1 MTRMIERWF
10 PCQEVSEHSAG
21 GWGSGNSEAN
31 LFTWFAKRPLAQAR
45 AAVVCSLLPWPDDE
59 AEQRRLQR
67 LVRGSFADINA
78 NHDELVAEL
87 AKHYPDGASMLDPF
101 SGRAMFPLEAARLG
115 VKAWGIDY
123 SPVATL
129 AGKLLADYPLRD
141 WDNEPPLPFTSTT
154 DDDTGRLLDDR
165 PRLLRDVATVLD
177 VIGDRYEQAMDK
189 YYPKVNG
196 KRPWGYLWAVT
207 LPCQE
212 CGNRFPLTGSLILR
226 HPLPK
231 KNDPG
236 QSYRIEADPK
246 TGTFEA
252 VVHEGP
258 PTGTPTL
265 GAVKGKR
272 GKSATCPFCA
282 HVHSIDVHTRMMNDD
297 LAEDAL
303 LVVADLDDN
312 VGKTFRPPTSP
323 ELDVLAEA
331 KKALADEPPFGPGLP
346 AVPDEPIP
354 AGNNDTVRASK
365 YGYRTYGELCVP
377 RQTLGFV
384 RLVRAIR
391 DLGAEATVG
400 GVSNEYV
407 AALTTYAA
415 AVVVRKFRRATRG
428 ADLGPRKDPK
438 SNRIDVGDIFTNEAS
453 LAFSYDYFEAGP
465 SLGPGTWRS
474 LIRDTVATLRNQFER
489 RPGSAAVIERGS
501 ALSLANRTDS
511 VDSVVTDPPYDS
523 MIDYS
528 DASDLFYVWLKR
540 ALSEA
545 VPEFGLTGDPRGL
558 QDKADEIIVKR
569 GGKSVGDHRTE
580 GFYEDRIAAAFAE
593 ASRVVM
599 PDGVVTI
606 VFGHGDPEVWHRLL
620 TAISIA
626 GLVLTGS
633 WPARTDKGGKA
644 GSANI
649 ETTLTLACRPV
660 PAGRKPGRVA
670 DVDAEVRREIEA
682 RIPLWDSAGLALTD
696 QLMASAGPAME
707 VVGRYS
713 EVLDKAGDPVA
724 LDRYL
729 PLARRFVEE
738 AAGIRIDS
746 LPLETFDPRT
756 HFALFWV
763 RLYGRNIAAASEAR
777 WQKLSA
783 DLPEN
788 ATDGILAKDPKGTR
802 LAYGD
807 ETDRPVDTESPVIDV
822 ALALAA
828 AGKTV
833 AGAAEILVASGRGD
847 DDYLWAAL
855 SDLQAGRRLPDGD
868 RDKEVWTWLVRN
880 RNAVIAAT
888 ANVEAARAREAE
900 EAENAERQ
908 TSLFE
913 GSK

>member
-59 AEQRRLQR
+59 TEQRRLQR

-141 WDNEPPLPFTSTT
+141 WDSEPPLPFTSTS
-154 DDDTGRLLDDR
+154 DDDSGQLLDDR

-177 VIGDRYEQAMDK
+177 VIGDRYEQAMDDF
-189 YYPKVNG
+189 YPRVNG

-212 CGNRFPLTGSLILR
+212 CGNRFPLTGSLVLR

-236 QSYRIEADPK
+236 QSYRIEADPA

-282 HVHSIDVHTRMMNDD
+282 HVHSIDVHTRMMNDG

-312 VGKTFRPPTSP
+312 VGKTFRSPTPP
-323 ELDVLAEA
+323 EIDVLAEA
-331 KKALADEPPFGPGLP
+331 QKALADEPPFGPGLP

-354 AGNNDTVRASK
+354 PGNNHTVRPSK
-365 YGYRTYGELCVP
+365 YGYRTYGDLCVP

-384 RLVRAIR
+384 RLARVI
-391 DLGAEATVG
+391 DE
-400 GVSNEYV
+400 V
-407 AALTTYAA
+407 AAEL
-415 AVVVRKFRRATRG
+415 VG
-428 ADLGPRKDPK
+428 ADLTPDYTGALVGYAGANLVRRMKNSTRGCRLRAHNHTS
-438 SNRIDVGDIFTNEAS
+438 SNRVQTDHVFVNEAS
-453 LAFSYDYFEAGP
+453 IAFSYDNFETGAGD
-465 SLGPGTWRS
+465 GPGTWRS
-474 LIRDTVATLRNQFER
+474 VTPDTVATLRSQLD
-489 RPGSAAVIERGS
+489 RPLGRPAEIERGT
-501 ALSLANRTDS
+501 ALSLPNRPDS
-511 VDSVVTDPPYDS
+511 LTAVVTDPPYDS

-540 ALSEA
+540 ALLEA

-558 QDKADEIIVKR
+558 QDKADEIIVKDSY
-569 GGKSVGDHRTE
+569 KAAGDHRTPE
-580 GFYEDRIAAAFAE
+580 FYEDKIAAAFAE
-593 ASRVVM
+593 ASRVVVD
-599 PDGVVTI
+599 DGVVTI

-620 TAISIA
+620 SSISVA

-633 WPARTDKGGKA
+633 WPARTEKGGKA

-649 ETTLTLACRPV
+649 ETTLTLACRPI

-763 RLYGRNIAAASEAR
+763 RLYGRTVAAASEAR

-783 DLPEN
+783 DLPEH
-788 ATDGILAKDPKGTR
+788 ATDGILVKADKGTR

-807 ETDRPVDTESPVIDV
+807 EKDRPVDTESPVIDV

-855 SDLQAGRRLPDGD
+855 SDLQAGRLLPDGD

-913 GSK
+913 GSE